1 MTSTLNKNSLKVRPG
16 IGDRFNH
23 FCHIHLWSSTWGL
36 FMQTIRKFAYI
47 QAVKT
52 KNFISDFSSYLST
65 YPASSWFLLRQT
77 REKPLRATVCF
88 SIEHARARHTPR
100 DAFDAKVHLSIIFSL
115 EVFRYKRIKMYLTQS
130 ANKKIDS
137 ILTVFLLSFYEND
150 SLKKCYF
157 FTTSMFA
164 DR

>member
-1 MTSTLNKNSLKVRPG
+1 MRPG

-88 SIEHARARHTPR
+88 SIKHARARHAPR

-130 ANKKIDS
+130 ADKRAIQF
-137 ILTVFLLSFYEND
+137 TRYF
-150 SLKKCYF
+150 CYH
-157 FTTSMFA
+157 FTKMTPLF
-164 DR
+164 